1 MTTIEGIVNY
11 KQLNNIIEKSLNK
24 LYDYFRHAMSLNGML
39 AYL

>member
-11 KQLNNIIEKSLNK
+11 KQLNNIIETF
-24 LYDYFRHAMSLNGML
+24 YDFFRHAMSLNGML